1 MRTALFSLTLSQ
13 LFDTINAQIDVALT
27 NHLCQSAKTKQG
39 VTFVKEKIKK
49 AFDDFRLLL
58 KSVPPLILSI
68 FILAVFAMNLLAN
81 KSINTGSWTW
91 LALDCGIVVSWIVF
105 LCMDVL
111 TKLYGPK
118 AATQLSVLAMG
129 VNLVACLLMFAVS
142 KISGVW
148 GQYFELGE
156 LDVVNDAL
164 DNTVGGTWYVVV
176 GSAVAFIASAIINNF
191 TNFAV
196 GKIFHKNPDGFGA
209 YACRTY
215 VSTAIAQFVDNLVFA
230 LLVSHFFFGWTIV
243 QCLTCAATGM
253 IVELLCEVIFS
264 PLGFLWLKRN
274 KKESSE

>member
-1 MRTALFSLTLSQ
+1 M
-13 LFDTINAQIDVALT
+13 
-27 NHLCQSAKTKQG
+27 
-39 VTFVKEKIKK
+39 KEKIKK

-58 KSVPPLILSI
+58 KSVPPLILSL

-91 LALDCGIVVSWIVF
+91 LALDCGIVVSWVAF

-118 AATQLSVLAMG
+118 AATQISILASVINLA
-129 VNLVACLLMFAVS
+129 ACLLLFAVS
-142 KISGVW
+142 KIGGVW

-156 LDVVNDAL
+156 LDVINTAL
-164 DNTVGGTWYVVV
+164 DNTIGGTWYVVLGSTV
-176 GSAVAFIASAIINNF
+176 AFVVSAVVNNF
-191 TNFAV
+191 TNFAI
-196 GKIFHKNPDGFGA
+196 GKIFRNNPDGFGA

-230 LLVSHFFFGWTIV
+230 LTVSHFFFGWSIV

-253 IVELLCEVIFS
+253 LVELLCEVVFS
-264 PLGFLWLKRN
+264 PLGYVFLKN
-274 KKESSE
+274 KQKESEQ

>member
-1 MRTALFSLTLSQ
+1 M
-13 LFDTINAQIDVALT
+13 
-27 NHLCQSAKTKQG
+27 
-39 VTFVKEKIKK
+39 KEKIKK
-49 AFDDFRLLL
+49 AFDEFRLLL
-58 KSVPPLILSI
+58 KSVPPVILSI
-68 FILAVFAMNLLAN
+68 YILAVFAMNLLAN
-81 KSINTGSWTW
+81 KSIDTGSWSW

-118 AATQLSVLAMG
+118 AATQISILAVV

-142 KISGVW
+142 KIGGTW

-156 LDVVNDAL
+156 QQVVNEAL
-164 DNTVGGTWYVVV
+164 DNTIGGTWYVVL
-176 GSAVAFIASAIINNF
+176 GSAVAFVVSAVVNNF

-196 GKIFHKNPDGFGA
+196 GKAFTKNPDGFGA

-230 LLVSHFFFGWTIV
+230 LIVSHFFFGWSIV

-253 IVELLCEVIFS
+253 IVELLCEIVFS
-264 PLGFLWLKRN
+264 PLGYMFLKR
-274 KKESSE
+274 KQKEQK

>member
-1 MRTALFSLTLSQ
+1 MLYL
-13 LFDTINAQIDVALT
+13 
-27 NHLCQSAKTKQG
+27 AKTKQG
-39 VTFVKEKIKK
+39 VTFVKEKLKK
-49 AFDDFRLLL
+49 AFTEFRLLL
-58 KSVPPLILSI
+58 KSVPPLILSV

-118 AATQLSVLAMG
+118 AATQLSVLAILI
-129 VNLVACLLMFAVS
+129 NLVACLLMFAVS

-156 LDVVNDAL
+156 QDVINTAL
-164 DNTVGGTWYVVV
+164 DNTIGGTWYVVL
-176 GSAVAFIASAIINNF
+176 GSAVAFVVSAVINNF
-191 TNFAV
+191 TNFAI
-196 GKIFHKNPDGFGA
+196 GKIFVKNPDGFGA

-215 VSTAIAQFVDNLVFA
+215 LSTAIAQFVDNLVFA
-230 LLVSHFFFGWTIV
+230 LIVSHFFFGWTIV

-253 IVELLCEVIFS
+253 LAELLCEVIFS
-264 PLGFLWLKRN
+264 PIGYVFLKN
-274 KKESSE
+274 KQKDIKEQEKNLNLE